1 MIPAEEHTYTHTQ
14 KQTQTHTHAHR
25 ENTHTENTHGYRKTH
40 RQKHT
45 HTNSKK
51 RHRRTHQKHTHK
63 HRAYCRSDCCHERL
77 LHELLKVNQTKHEH
91 INMVLGLAL
100 CHEKKDG
107 SNKAAASL
115 FIGKANIQSWSAF
128 EKFNLLRELGEPSWM
143 IGRCICN
150 IFCTSSNASATVAMP
165 HPRASVL
172 LAISAGRAA
181 ARSCTFRSN
190 L

>member
-1 MIPAEEHTYTHTQ
+1 MIPAEEHTYTHTKTNTNTYTRTQRKYTHRKHTRIQ
-14 KQTQTHTHAHR
+14 KNTQT
-25 ENTHTENTHGYRKTH
+25 KT
-40 RQKHT
+40 HT
-45 HTNSKK
+45 HTNNKK
-51 RHRRTHQKHTHK
+51 RHRRTHQKHAHK

-128 EKFNLLRELGEPSWM
+128 EKFNLLRELGEPS
-143 IGRCICN
+143 
-150 IFCTSSNASATVAMP
+150 
-165 HPRASVL
+165 
-172 LAISAGRAA
+172 
-181 ARSCTFRSN
+181 
-190 L
+190 